1 MQAATTTIAAI
12 EESQHYNAFLKFA
25 SKKSPR
31 TLQAYQDAIRLYV
44 RDGGFSSVDDLV
56 NGSANKLEDK
66 IKAYF
71 EKVSRPRAD
80 AAMKALKVFYLAN
93 RKTLD
98 WNFIQA
104 AKPARPDIAATD
116 KPYPK
121 EQVKALIKAAPNA
134 RVKLAIQAMASG
146 GLRVGALPG
155 VKVQD
160 LTWINAHSL
169 YAINVYAGTKSQY
182 LTFITPTA
190 SELMRRF
197 TQCRPAQR
205 PVFYNLFEPDLPAT
219 KSAHV
224 VSIWRL
230 LIQTELRTPNKPS
243 ESYID
248 HGFRKTFRTALDAG
262 GLREDMAERL
272 IGHSS
277 KLVKT
282 YSKPDPEQWLQDS
295 GYLSAVP
302 FLTF

>member
-1 MQAATTTIAAI
+1 MQAATATI
-12 EESQHYNAFLKFA
+12 EESPYYNAFLKFA

-31 TLQAYQDAIRLYV
+31 TLQAYQDVIRLYV
-44 RDGGFSSVDDLV
+44 RDGGFSTVDDLL
-56 NGSANKLEDK
+56 NGTANELEDK
-66 IKAYF
+66 VKAYF
-71 EKVSRPRAD
+71 ERVSRPRAD

-104 AKPARPDIAATD
+104 AKPARPDIAAKD
-116 KPYPK
+116 VPYSK
-121 EQVKALIKAAPNA
+121 EQVKGLIKAAPNA
-134 RVKLAIQAMASG
+134 RVRLAIQTMASG
-146 GLRVGALPG
+146 GVRVGALSG
-155 VKVQD
+155 IKIQD
-160 LTWINAHSL
+160 LTWIDGHGL

-190 SELMRRF
+190 SDLMRRF
-197 TQCRPAQR
+197 IQGRPAYR

-219 KSAHV
+219 RSAHV

-230 LIQTELRTPNKPS
+230 LVQVGLRTPNTPS

-295 GYLSAVP
+295 GYLNAVP